1 MAADTAWD
9 PDLLVQVESLEWQ
22 SQLLMQGFLQ
32 GLHRSPL
39 HGFSAEFAQYRQYQP
54 GDELR
59 RLDWRAYARL
69 DRLYVREFEAE
80 TNLRCQ
86 LVVDASGSMDY
97 RSDRARFWKYDY
109 AALLAA
115 AAARLLLRQRDAFGL
130 TVLQD
135 TALEHLPPRLTQA
148 HFFRCLGILET
159 TRPRGPSSLEA
170 LLEPL
175 LDSLSRRGLVL
186 IFTDGLDE
194 PERIEQTL
202 DRLVFERHEVCLFQI
217 FDPVELDFQFADSE
231 VFEDLETGVRL
242 PVVPEWARSRYL
254 ENMARHQERIRRRCL
269 DSGVVHQVLTT
280 DQPPFDALATF
291 LGERERLQ

>member
-1 MAADTAWD
+1 MAADSAWD
-9 PDLLVQVESLEWQ
+9 PDLLVQVESLELQ
-22 SQLLMQGFLQ
+22 SRLLMQGFLQ

-69 DRLYVREFEAE
+69 DRLYIREFEAE

-97 RSDRARFWKYDY
+97 RSDRARFRKYDY
-109 AALLAA
+109 AAMLAA

-135 TALEHLPPRLTQA
+135 AAAEHLPPRLTQA
-148 HFFRCLGILET
+148 HFFRCLGILEM
-159 TRPRGPSSLEA
+159 TRPAGASSFET
-170 LLEPL
+170 LLDPL
-175 LDSLSRRGLVL
+175 LATLSRRGLVL

-217 FDPVELDFQFADSE
+217 FDPSELDFRFTDSE
-231 VFEDLETGVRL
+231 IFEDLETGARL
-242 PVVPEWARSRYL
+242 PVVPEWTRATYL
-254 ENMARHQERIRRRCL
+254 DNMARHQDRIRRRCL
-269 DSGVVHQVLTT
+269 DMGVVHHVLTT

-291 LGERERLQ
+291 LGERERMQ